1 MYKYERKSNSSGYQD
16 LTVLARVSDV
26 VGWTDPDNNV
36 GFVAEIIRNEIKSIP
51 RTNNFSADLMYSVET
66 VPQENEIHV
75 WKLTVKGDRKKLMC
89 IVNRIKK

>member
-36 GFVAEIIRNEIKSIP
+36 GFVAEIMRNEIKSIP
-51 RTNNFSADLMYSVET
+51 RTNNFSADLMYTVE
-66 VPQENEIHV
+66 VADDKIEV
-75 WKLTVKGDRKKLMC
+75 WKLTVKGDKKKLMC
-89 IVNRIKK
+89 TVTRERK